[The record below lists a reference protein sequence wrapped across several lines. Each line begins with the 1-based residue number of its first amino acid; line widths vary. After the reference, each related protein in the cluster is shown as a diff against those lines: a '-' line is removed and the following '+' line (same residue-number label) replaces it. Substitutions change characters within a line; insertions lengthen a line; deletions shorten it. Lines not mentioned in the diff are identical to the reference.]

1 MAYNVFSLAQ
11 VKRTFGLQLHEQT
24 NVFGAIAPLP
34 ISELL
39 QTILAEN
46 IPLALAI
53 HTEKARSE
61 LIIMPILV
69 ELRRLMNREIS
80 LFSGIEFNVDPLQ
93 GLNGVCDFVV
103 AGSPEQLILT
113 APLLMLV
120 EAKNDN
126 IKAGLGQCMAEMI
139 AAQLFN
145 ERENIPISTLYGVV
159 TTGSIWKFL
168 TLEGTI
174 MTVDQPEYYLE
185 QIDTIMGIL
194 ASIVRPHISHQQ

>member
-1 MAYNVFSLAQ
+1 MAYNMFSLVQA
-11 VKRTFGLQLHEQT
+11 KRAFGLRLQEQI
-24 NVFGAIAPLP
+24 NVFAEVVPLP

-39 QTILAEN
+39 HVILAEN

-61 LIIMPILV
+61 LIIMPVLV

-120 EAKNDN
+120 EAKNDR
-126 IKAGLGQCMAEMI
+126 KA
-139 AAQLFN
+139 
-145 ERENIPISTLYGVV
+145 
-159 TTGSIWKFL
+159 
-168 TLEGTI
+168 
-174 MTVDQPEYYLE
+174 
-185 QIDTIMGIL
+185 
-194 ASIVRPHISHQQ
+194 

>member
-1 MAYNVFSLAQ
+1 VAHSPPQKITQPLLYTLPKDERLWSEAMAYNMFSLVQA
-11 VKRTFGLQLHEQT
+11 KRAFGLRLQEQI
-24 NVFGAIAPLP
+24 NVFAEVVPLP

-39 QTILAEN
+39 HVILAEN

-61 LIIMPILV
+61 LIIMPVLV

-120 EAKNDN
+120 EAKNDR
-126 IKAGLGQCMAEMI
+126 KA
-139 AAQLFN
+139 
-145 ERENIPISTLYGVV
+145 
-159 TTGSIWKFL
+159 
-168 TLEGTI
+168 
-174 MTVDQPEYYLE
+174 
-185 QIDTIMGIL
+185 
-194 ASIVRPHISHQQ
+194 